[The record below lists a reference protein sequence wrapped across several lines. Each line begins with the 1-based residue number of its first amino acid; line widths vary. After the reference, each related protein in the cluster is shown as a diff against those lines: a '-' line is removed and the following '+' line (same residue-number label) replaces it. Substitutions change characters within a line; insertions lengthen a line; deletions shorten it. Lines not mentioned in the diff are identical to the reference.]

1 MRLTSVIAAGAVLA
15 TFACSGSPSGPSD
28 ASTSGPSGSMGTM
41 NVRLTDSPYGSARAV
56 FVTFSEVSAQR
67 ADGGWTKLPFADGS
81 ATRTCDLKKLQN
93 SAQDVLG
100 TGPLTPGQYNWIRLQ
115 VQSAKIYLDAPSTSP
130 APCAASM
137 AEPPGAASVFT
148 IPSGEVKLNGTFTL
162 TAGTAT
168 TLLLD
173 FDGESSIEK
182 TGNGYLMKPVVR
194 LVSVQ

>member
-67 ADGGWTKLPFADGS
+67 TDGGWTKLPFADGS

-100 TGPLTPGQYNWIRLQ
+100 RGR
-115 VQSAKIYLDAPSTSP
+115 
-130 APCAASM
+130 
-137 AEPPGAASVFT
+137 
-148 IPSGEVKLNGTFTL
+148 
-162 TAGTAT
+162 
-168 TLLLD
+168 
-173 FDGESSIEK
+173 
-182 TGNGYLMKPVVR
+182 
-194 LVSVQ
+194 